1 LSFGTAD
8 AGAVCYLPGIQAN
21 NRKPTDFWDP
31 VFPWYADFAEGE
43 QMGMKTTTDVEISR
57 PLSEV
62 FRYTL
67 ENVADWSITV
77 VEDEVIEETPEHVG
91 TTFRIVTEDRGRR
104 MEMNGEVTRYE
115 LDRLSEIHLTSTA
128 FDIDALYEFE
138 DLGGGRT
145 RVTESAEVHP
155 KGITKVFFFSSAG
168 E

>member
-1 LSFGTAD
+1 
-8 AGAVCYLPGIQAN
+8 
-21 NRKPTDFWDP
+21 
-31 VFPWYADFAEGE
+31 
-43 QMGMKTTTDVEISR
+43 MGMKTTTDVEISR

-155 KGITKVFFFSSAG
+155 KGITKVFFFLFGWGMKKSSCDALQSELNSLKEKLESGAG
-168 E
+168 ATSH